1 MALTKE
7 QFSQLPEFAQADY
20 EQAGD
25 VYQPKAEG
33 KASALK
39 ASLDALDG
47 KFKTA
52 DTQLRELLSN
62 SEEDRTKAENAA
74 LERLKKEGKIDEIL
88 ADYERRSTETKTQ
101 YETRIANLEGVLKTE
116 KRDSLLND
124 IALELN
130 VFDSSK
136 KIFQKLL
143 RDRIEIDAET
153 GKPTFLDENGSATSL
168 DKAGFIAE
176 LLKDSAYD
184 PIRKAA
190 TNTGGRANGNNGS
203 SGGSAEDLT
212 KLSPTERINRAREA
226 NKK

>member
-33 KASALK
+33 KANALK

-52 DTQLRELLSN
+52 DTQLRELLSK

-88 ADYERRSTETKTQ
+88 ADYERRSTETKSQ
-101 YETRIANLEGVLKTE
+101 YESRIAKLEGVIKTE
-116 KRDSLLND
+116 KRDALLND
-124 IALELN
+124 IASELN
-130 VFDSSK
+130 VFDTSK
-136 KIFQKLL
+136 KIFQKLM

-153 GKPTFLDENGSATSL
+153 GKATFLDENGGATSL
-168 DKAGFIAE
+168 DRAGFIAE
-176 LLKDSAYD
+176 LLKDSAFD
-184 PIRKAA
+184 PIRKAT

-203 SGGSAEDLT
+203 SGGSAEDLS
-212 KLSPTERINRAREA
+212 KLSPTERLTRAREA